1 MEYTLSIK
9 DLYKCQ
15 EGCVHYAMSLEA
27 EANKIRARQKRDGD
41 FGRLVDPGGGQ
52 KIKLGRSTSFIKKIK
67 KEQDTKIQ
75 SLTDS
80 ANQYQKAAIIA
91 GTFFK
96 NMDNYDNID

>member
-1 MEYTLSIK
+1 MTGSNMEYTLSIK

-27 EANKIRARQKRDGD
+27 EANRIKEKLKR
-41 FGRLVDPGGGQ
+41 
-52 KIKLGRSTSFIKKIK
+52 IKKRGFGSRRFK
-67 KEQDTKIQ
+67 KVKEADETRIQ

-80 ANQYQKAAIIA
+80 ASEYQKAAIIA

>member
-1 MEYTLSIK
+1 MLAIGSNMEYTLSIK

-27 EANKIRARQKRDGD
+27 EANRIKARQKRLRKKG
-41 FGRLVDPGGGQ
+41 
-52 KIKLGRSTSFIKKIK
+52 LGRSTSFVKKIK
-67 KEQDTKIQ
+67 KEQDAKIQ

-80 ANQYQKAAIIA
+80 ASQYQKAAIIA